1 LSKVLSAPRQR
12 HFQVNNTAR
21 RPKITVSADGQGIL
35 SQAGALL
42 LAETLRVTG
51 LGEGLSAGWP
61 GGGRRG
67 RCMIP
72 GRSSLTWP

>member
-1 LSKVLSAPRQR
+1 MQ
-12 HFQVNNTAR
+12 NTAR
-21 RPKITVSADGQGIL
+21 RPKITVSADGKGL
-35 SQAGALL
+35 VSQAGVLL

-51 LGEGLSAGWP
+51 LGEGLPRGWP

-67 RCMIP
+67 RCMTR